1 MFPFPSTFNE
11 ITCSEGLRRVAIQNE
26 DFFNKVIDKLPFKG
40 PDSERVRLSD
50 NVPMD
55 IVKEQE
61 EAEKSRRAEHEAHA
75 EEEKQMMDENSL
87 EQEDEARRRAY
98 SMFAPT
104 HHPEHWSEIEFERP
118 NLHRKSSFHA
128 GGDYGES
135 EDANF
140 LVTRTKRSDSFMEKL
155 KTGIH
160 NLFRKGS
167 QDHPELKLK
176 EGQYV
181 EVAKTEEKGQTGG
194 LKPDVASQIVE
205 KSLTRDDIFEPEENV
220 ENENPFSPGMN
231 KQKNLKARKS
241 KDSAT
246 DVLAERTNQVVSDLL

>member
-40 PDSERVRLSD
+40 PDNERVRLSD

-55 IVKEQE
+55 IVKEHE
-61 EAEKSRRAEHEAHA
+61 EAEKSRRAQHEAHA
-75 EEEKQMMDENSL
+75 EEEKQLDENSL

-98 SMFAPT
+98 SMFAP
-104 HHPEHWSEIEFERP
+104 ENRLDHWSEIEFERP
-118 NLHRKSSFHA
+118 NLHRKSSFHV
-128 GGDYGES
+128 GDERVAP

-140 LVTRTKRSDSFMEKL
+140 LMTRTKRSDSFMERL

-167 QDHPELKLK
+167 KDHDELRLQ
-176 EGQYV
+176 EGQYA
-181 EVAKTEEKGQTGG
+181 EVAKTEEKDQSEG
-194 LKPDVASQIVE
+194 LKPDVASQIIE
-205 KSLTRDDIFEPEENV
+205 KPLTREDIFEPEGNA
-220 ENENPFSPGMN
+220 ENENPLSPGVN
-231 KQKNLKARKS
+231 REKNLKAKKS

-246 DVLAERTNQVVSDLL
+246 NVLAERTNQVVSDLL